1 MVISKFVSFLFI
13 FEYYSNKIYENV
25 EIIHLSSVKRYEITK
40 QSKYYKIEPLPHVM
54 KDNYNQAYNSIPD
67 KICSHKYCKHCG
79 NSNLGWHGI
88 SVQWHDFISWLP
100 VKLKIKKK
108 RKENDR
114 ITSCQL
120 PMQLLLPQ
128 QVALINPHLSLVV
141 ELHRKCGKKTHVLPS
156 RLNILTS
163 A

>member
-1 MVISKFVSFLFI
+1 MVISKFVSFLLI
-13 FEYYSNKIYENV
+13 FGCYSNKIYENV
-25 EIIHLSSVKRYEITK
+25 EIIHLSSVKRYKITK
-40 QSKYYKIEPLPHVM
+40 QSKIEPLPHIM

-108 RKENDR
+108 KGKRQNNQLS
-114 ITSCQL
+114 TSNATVTTSTSSPL
-120 PMQLLLPQ
+120 
-128 QVALINPHLSLVV
+128 
-141 ELHRKCGKKTHVLPS
+141 KPS
-156 RLNILTS
+156 S
-163 A
+163 QSGSGAP

>member
-25 EIIHLSSVKRYEITK
+25 EIIHLSSVKRYKITK

-100 VKLKIKKK
+100 VKLKKKK
-108 RKENDR
+108 KKKKGKRQNNQLS
-114 ITSCQL
+114 TSNAT
-120 PMQLLLPQ
+120 
-128 QVALINPHLSLVV
+128 VTTSTSSPH
-141 ELHRKCGKKTHVLPS
+141 KPS
-156 RLNILTS
+156 S
-163 A
+163 QSGSGAP